1 MQLDGTLPNLRD
13 FPKLTTLELQNNA
26 LTGALPPLPASLR
39 QLNVGANRFSGTIGV
54 EGGGRLQA
62 LTSMSVIIIIIIIII
77 VIIIIVCYY

>member
-13 FPKLTTLELQNNA
+13 FTQLTTLELQNNA

-62 LTSMSVIIIIIIIII
+62 LTSMSVVIIIIII
-77 VIIIIVCYY
+77 VIIIVVVCCY